1 MQFPLQVAPRASVLV
16 VAVVASLLSAS
27 GTAQAQGVTPYDTF
41 RDAWGAPA
49 YTSNLTTL
57 PDDRDLL
64 GPGPAPLLT
73 MSDPFSERVRPAR
86 GYGEIGDPDADYFE
100 AQADLTR
107 QKAQS
112 LQALDD
118 QRRAR

>member
-1 MQFPLQVAPRASVLV
+1 MLFPFPAAPRASALALSVL
-16 VAVVASLLSAS
+16 ASSMAAS
-27 GTAQAQGVTPYDTF
+27 GPAQAQGVTPYDTF

-49 YTSNLTTL
+49 YSSNLTTL

-64 GPGPAPLLT
+64 GPGSAPLLT